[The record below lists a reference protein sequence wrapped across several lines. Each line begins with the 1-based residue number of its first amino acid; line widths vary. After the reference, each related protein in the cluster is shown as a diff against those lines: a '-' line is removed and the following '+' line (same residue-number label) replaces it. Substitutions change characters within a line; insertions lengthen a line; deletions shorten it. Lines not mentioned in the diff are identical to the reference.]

1 MHFPATALGREAPEP
16 CLQTLCPHQGI
27 QVRPPECLGSLQHTW
42 PHHTWAHECTPTS
55 HRAIRPLP
63 AHCSRRPTSPSLGI
77 HSHRAATL
85 PTGPLLLVDV
95 GIHSNRRVMPPASRV
110 ESHDSM
116 AWLRTGVSSGN
127 RPMFVTKMQKI
138 PLTLWRVLAW
148 TEYLEECHSR
158 AVWESLG
165 ISEIAQQIR

>member
-42 PHHTWAHECTPTS
+42 PHHTWAHECTPTF

-63 AHCSRRPTSPSLGI
+63 THCRCRPTSPSLGI

-95 GIHSNRRVMPPASRV
+95 GIHSNRRVMSLAPGV
-110 ESHDSM
+110 GSHTSVVCL
-116 AWLRTGVSSGN
+116 WTGVSSGN
-127 RPMFVTKMQKI
+127 WPMFDTKSRKCRA
-138 PLTLWRVLAW
+138 PLEGPVG
-148 TEYLEECHSR
+148 TEYLKDAALEQHGKVQGSR
-158 AVWESLG
+158 RSPG
-165 ISEIAQQIR
+165 R